1 MKSPD
6 ALKTIGEVSKIV
18 DVPIYVLR
26 FWEKKKVSLISP
38 IKKKNG
44 TRYYD
49 KSQIIIIE
57 NLKNLLYEQ
66 KYSIEGAKKVL
77 SEKIFYVKEKEEI
90 IKDLKQLKSEIDKLL

>member
-26 FWEKKKVSLISP
+26 FWEKKVSLISP

-49 KSQIIIIE
+49 KSQISIIE